1 MKKFLFT
8 LCAVLVGFAANAAT
22 NPHYQLAFADANGN
36 PVSEIEVTPGQDAT
50 IHLQLLA
57 LDQIAKGHQMEF
69 VMTDVAGARINNDGV
84 VAIKGVSSGFPPT
97 TKYFTAEGMATYDG
111 DASAEAL
118 NGDGEINYRVLG
130 SNTSKNTFFVPVA
143 VLAEQYG
150 MTVEQVLAALQ
161 GAAPTVQFGN
171 IYSFTITTSADWD
184 EEYATLALNHTYTKL
199 AVEPITEQQLD
210 EDLTLKIKNA
220 NFTPAVELVAPT
232 ITMVQTDDLTMTVTV
247 ACETPGATLIV
258 NGEAVEGNPYT
269 YIVTRPD
276 VYTAQTV
283 TATAKSVLG
292 EETSAE
298 VSESKAFEPVEDQPT
313 AAKPVI
319 TFAETKNAN
328 NEVTQ
333 VTVQIEN
340 WTSATINGENFTNG
354 RGDVKTFTA
363 NYVAEQPI
371 HVEAVNAPGYPYET
385 NTAEDDYTLNKLAQ
399 IPSQGAT
406 ITTTM
411 DDNYVYVWATGP
423 NVVLYD
429 AQGNAVDPQPLALP
443 RNDYSEE
450 NEGYTVN
457 VSATTQ
463 QEGEPN
469 QYAPTTVNQ
478 EITVPNKPKPV
489 TPDPTEKTG
498 SPVFNGY
505 TTDGVH
511 AYYVGISNAPGFEGA
526 TIYYRV
532 IKDGVIITATENN
545 PEGWVTYEEI
555 LSYTV
560 DGSYRVE
567 AYAVADGYLPSDPIG
582 YEFVVSPTTGMVDV
596 LNGKTIANVRYFNM
610 AGQEMQEANGITI
623 VVTTYTDGTTNTVK
637 VMK

>member
-36 PVSEIEVTPGQDAT
+36 PVTEIEVTPGQEVP
-50 IHLQLLA
+50 IHIQLVA
-57 LDQIAKGHQMEF
+57 LDQVAKGHQMEF
-69 VMTDVAGARINNDGV
+69 VMYDIAGARIDNDGV
-84 VAIKGVSSGFPPT
+84 VAIKGVKT
-97 TKYFTAEGMATYDG
+97 TPAPNAPKKYFTAEGMALFDG
-111 DASAEAL
+111 NSTAEAV

-130 SNTSKNTFFVPVA
+130 SNSSQNMFFAP
-143 VLAEQYG
+143 AEA
-150 MTVEQVLAALQ
+150 LAADWQ
-161 GAAPTVQFGN
+161 MSVDDVVAFYGTTVQFGN
-171 IYSFTITTSADWD
+171 IYSFSIITTEGWD

-220 NFTPAVELVAPT
+220 NFTPAVELVPPT
-232 ITMVQTDDLTMTVTV
+232 ITMEQTDDLTMTVTV

-258 NGEAVEGNPYT
+258 NGQAVEGNPYIYT
-269 YIVTRPD
+269 VTRPD

-298 VSESKAFEPVEDQPT
+298 VSESKAFEPVEDLPT

-340 WTSATINGENFTNG
+340 WTSATINDVTYTNT

-399 IPSQGAT
+399 IPSEGAT

-411 DDNYVYVWATGP
+411 DDNNVYVWATGP

-429 AQGNAVDPQPLALP
+429 AQGNAVDPQPLTLP

-498 SPVFNGY
+498 LPVFNGY
-505 TTDGVH
+505 TTDGIH
-511 AYYVGISNAPGFEGA
+511 AYYVGISNAPGFENA

-532 IKDGVIITATENN
+532 FKDGVIITATDEN

-567 AYAVADGYLPSDPIG
+567 AYAVADGYLPSDQIG